1 MLCDICGSK
10 EATAR
15 ALIEGT
21 EMAVCQGC
29 SRFGKTVSAI
39 RHEQPVRKK
48 TAEPE
53 HEELVAAAAGTR
65 GEIVQLIVP
74 DYGNIIKSRREK
86 LDINQEDAA
95 KKLCI
100 KESLLHKIET
110 GAFEPN
116 IELARKLEKFYGV
129 RLVEQ
134 VQEQKV
140 VAAKSSSEEL
150 TIGDFIKIR
159 GANKQ

>member
-21 EMAVCQGC
+21 EMSVCSGC
-29 SRFGKTVSAI
+29 SSFGKVVSAI
-39 RHEQPVRKK
+39 RHEQPTKNKK
-48 TAEPE
+48 TAVE
-53 HEELVAAAAGTR
+53 HEQKPLVKGRGELVQM
-65 GEIVQLIVP
+65 IIP
-74 DYGNIIKSRREK
+74 DYGSIIKNRREK
-86 LDINQEDAA
+86 LGIKQEDAA

-116 IELARKLEKFYGV
+116 IELARKLEKFFGV
-129 RLVEQ
+129 KLVEQ
-134 VQEQKV
+134 VEEQRMA
-140 VAAKSSSEEL
+140 AAKTDSEEF
-150 TIGDFIKIR
+150 TIGDFIKVK
-159 GANKQ
+159 GK

>member
-21 EMAVCQGC
+21 EMSVCQGC
-29 SRFGKTVSAI
+29 SSFGKVVTVI
-39 RHEQPVRKK
+39 RHELPARKK
-48 TAEPE
+48 KAEPE
-53 HEELVAAAAGTR
+53 HEELVAERSR
-65 GEIVQLIVP
+65 GELVQLIVP
-74 DYGNIIKSRREK
+74 DYGNIIKNRREK

-110 GAFEPN
+110 GNFEPN
-116 IELARKLEKFYGV
+116 IELARKLEKFFGIK
-129 RLVEQ
+129 LVEQ
-134 VQEQKV
+134 VEEQTVHTTKPG
-140 VAAKSSSEEL
+140 SEEL
-150 TIGDFIKIR
+150 TIGDFIKIK
-159 GANKQ
+159 GK